1 MTLHVRHIFFYI
13 FSPSTKMWK
22 CLISR
27 LWRTWTQDHDPLF
40 LFLNFD
46 TVLEFNSRKNCQHL
60 MNWTRWNKRNKVWSS
75 ETSLFKWHFHRC
87 RHHCYISSLLRAD
100 GEWGGGDFPRLL
112 WMWPIATFIGKQN
125 QNTTKRNPQLFDSL
139 PTRCIYLATYNL
151 SGMIPCYDALVNFP
165 KSKRFFIWMK
175 SNNLALK
182 SWSALPHTC
191 SITMHVTLFFVV
203 FRPKYVVPSQ
213 LLRSVRLVN
222 PQFRGYGQQV
232 RQLIF
237 R

>member
-1 MTLHVRHIFFYI
+1 MTFSSL
-13 FSPSTKMWK
+13 SPSLLHKLPIK
-22 CLISR
+22 G
-27 LWRTWTQDHDPLF
+27 
-40 LFLNFD
+40 
-46 TVLEFNSRKNCQHL
+46 L
-60 MNWTRWNKRNKVWSS
+60 MGGGGG
-75 ETSLFKWHFHRC
+75 L
-87 RHHCYISSLLRAD
+87 
-100 GEWGGGDFPRLL
+100 GGDFPRLL
-112 WMWPIATFIGKQN
+112 WMWAIATFIGKQN

-191 SITMHVTLFFVV
+191 SITMHITFFFVV

-213 LLRSVRLVN
+213 LLRSVRVVN

-232 RQLIF
+232 RQLIS

>member
-1 MTLHVRHIFFYI
+1 MTLHVRHIFLYI
-13 FSPSTKMWK
+13 FLPSTKMWK

-27 LWRTWTQDHDPLF
+27 LWRTWTQDHDLLF

-100 GEWGGGDFPRLL
+100 GEWWGGDFPRLL

-165 KSKRFFIWMK
+165 KSKRFFIWM
-175 SNNLALK
+175 
-182 SWSALPHTC
+182 
-191 SITMHVTLFFVV
+191 
-203 FRPKYVVPSQ
+203 
-213 LLRSVRLVN
+213 
-222 PQFRGYGQQV
+222 
-232 RQLIF
+232 
-237 R
+237 